1 MTRKTIRMFASYPL
15 DGTTIESTATS
26 FAAALSQLEQN
37 ALRMDR
43 EVLYDTLEV
52 EIERGQVED
61 ISFSDASTQ
70 RVITTVS
77 IVVGAEAFLR

>member
-15 DGTTIESTATS
+15 DGTTIESTAAS
-26 FAAALSQLEQN
+26 FSAALSQLEQN

-52 EIERGQVED
+52 EIERSQVED
-61 ISFSDASTQ
+61 ISFSDVSTH
-70 RVITTVS
+70 RVISTVS